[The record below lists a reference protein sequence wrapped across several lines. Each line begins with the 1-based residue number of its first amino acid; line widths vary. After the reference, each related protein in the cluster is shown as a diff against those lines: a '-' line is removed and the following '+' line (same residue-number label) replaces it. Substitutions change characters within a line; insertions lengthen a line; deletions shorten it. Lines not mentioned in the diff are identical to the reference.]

1 MSVSTCPKSGQHWD
15 FTQRLVGGLKAH
27 PAETARTRSLAGPQ
41 TLRAVTAL
49 GNSAGGFSTASPKAF
64 QTIPS
69 NIPSSILYSGVVKG
83 LLKQGRSPRSAL
95 GDTSEP
101 STGGHQPS
109 PEELVPGLAAA
120 GGGVVTGFTPISSG
134 QLNPG
139 DPSQFSTPA
148 LALREG
154 RGLLSWTEAQ
164 WGAPA
169 TSGKFP
175 STPTFGP
182 SLHFFAC
189 LTSTPH
195 RNRGRRATR
204 ISFPHL

>member
-1 MSVSTCPKSGQHWD
+1 MSKKWT
-15 FTQRLVGGLKAH
+15 TLGLH
-27 PAETARTRSLAGPQ
+27 TEARWKTEGASRGDGTHQ
-41 TLRAVTAL
+41 VL
-49 GNSAGGFSTASPKAF
+49 GWTSNAPCSDSAGRQCRWPFHSLTKAF

-69 NIPSSILYSGVVKG
+69 NIPSSILNSGVVKG
-83 LLKQGRSPRSAL
+83 LLKQGRSPRSAF

-101 STGGHQPS
+101 RSVFGDTRGHQPS
-109 PEELVPGLAAA
+109 PEELVPGVAAA

-154 RGLLSWTEAQ
+154 WGLLSWTEAQ

-169 TSGKFP
+169 TPGKSP

-189 LTSTPH
+189 LTSIPH

-204 ISFPHL
+204 IRFPHL